1 MICEGQWIFS
11 AKAVLP
17 ASFLIASKGDDNE
30 VKKECAPV

>member
-1 MICEGQWIFS
+1 MICEGQWNFGMTTLS
-11 AKAVLP
+11 